1 MSGDFPARRADRL
14 KYALERPSRMP
25 RKVRRAKARRTTRLR
40 RSPTTTVSALAP
52 RPRIALREPPHAHA
66 VCRQCGRI
74 SEVEV
79 GAFDGEQWTSFAAA
93 GTPDWSIEGI
103 SLSVTGYCPR
113 CRHGPGTG

>member
-1 MSGDFPARRADRL
+1 
-14 KYALERPSRMP
+14 MP
-25 RKVRRAKARRTTRLR
+25 RKVRRPKARRTSRPHR
-40 RSPTTTVSALAP
+40 RPAMPVAPPAP

-103 SLSVTGYCPR
+103 SLSITGYCPR
-113 CRHGPGTG
+113 CRLGPGTG